1 MPALPLFQ
9 MQLPITKA
17 SPPGRAAVDRSHDI
31 ATACKTFH
39 SGVWVPDRHWIMG
52 VVGYEGKNM
61 AITLRDVA
69 REAGVSASAVSRA
82 FTPGA
87 SVAPA
92 TLARIMLASDR
103 LGFQRNR
110 LAASLT
116 TGRTRLV
123 GIVADDFGNPF
134 FLAVFD
140 LMTKGLQARGLRPLL
155 VNLDPGTTAT
165 QALGMLREYAV
176 DAAILISATL
186 PAGFAR
192 SFRDAGLPVTHCFG
206 QAGLGASDAPDVP
219 QSGIHDVGAGQFAA
233 TTLAGHGYR
242 NIGYLGGPE
251 HTLPAQNRFAGFQ
264 AEALKTQAAVVA
276 AYADAWSFAAGRAA
290 MQAMLA
296 RGICDA
302 YFCADDVLAI
312 GAISALRDAG
322 LRVPQDVGVIG
333 LNDMEMAGW
342 AGINLTTIAQPVAD
356 IVASCI
362 QQTEA
367 VIENPGLVPEARI
380 FPARLVLRGTLRP
393 V

>member
-1 MPALPLFQ
+1 M
-9 MQLPITKA
+9 
-17 SPPGRAAVDRSHDI
+17 AV
-31 ATACKTFH
+31 T
-39 SGVWVPDRHWIMG
+39 V
-52 VVGYEGKNM
+52 
-61 AITLRDVA
+61 RDVA

-92 TLARIMLASDR
+92 TLARIMTASDK

-155 VNLDPGTTAT
+155 VNLDPGTTAA

-176 DAAILISATL
+176 DAAVLISTTL
-186 PAGFAR
+186 PASFAR
-192 SFRDAGLPVTHCFG
+192 IFRDAGLPVTHCF
-206 QAGLGASDAPDVP
+206 AGANHTPDVP
-219 QSGIHDVGAGQFAA
+219 QSGIDDAAAGQLAAA
-233 TTLAGHGYR
+233 TLARHGYSR
-242 NIGYLGGPE
+242 VGYLGGPE
-251 HTLPAQNRFAGFQ
+251 QTLTARNRFAGFQ
-264 AEALKTQAAVVA
+264 TEALKHQPHVIA
-276 AYADAWSFAAGRAA
+276 AYADAWSFAAGRAT

-296 RGICDA
+296 TGVCDA

-312 GAISALRDAG
+312 GAMSALRDAG

-342 AGINLTTIAQPVAD
+342 AGTSLTTIAQPVAE

-362 QQTEA
+362 AQTEA
-367 VIENPGLVPEARI
+367 LIENPGMLPDALF
-380 FPARLVLRGTLRP
+380 FPAKLVLRGTLRP
-393 V
+393 M

>member
-1 MPALPLFQ
+1 M
-9 MQLPITKA
+9 
-17 SPPGRAAVDRSHDI
+17 AV
-31 ATACKTFH
+31 
-39 SGVWVPDRHWIMG
+39 
-52 VVGYEGKNM
+52 
-61 AITLRDVA
+61 TLRDVA

-92 TLARIMLASDR
+92 TLARIMTASDK

-155 VNLDPGTTAT
+155 VNLDPGTTAA

-176 DAAILISATL
+176 DAAVLISATL
-186 PAGFAR
+186 PDEFAH
-192 SFRDAGLPVTHCFG
+192 SFRNAGLPVTHCF
-206 QAGLGASDAPDVP
+206 AKANDTPDVP
-219 QSGIHDVGAGQFAA
+219 QSGIHDAAAGQLAAA
-233 TTLAGHGYR
+233 TLARHGYL
-242 NIGYLGGPE
+242 NVGYLGGPE
-251 HTLPAQNRFAGFQ
+251 QTLPAQNRFAGFKT
-264 AEALKTQAAVVA
+264 EALRHQATVRAD
-276 AYADAWSFAAGRAA
+276 YAEAWSFAAGRAT
-290 MQAMLA
+290 MQVMLA
-296 RGICDA
+296 QGACDA

-312 GAISALRDAG
+312 GAMSALRDAG

-342 AGINLTTIAQPVAD
+342 AGINLTTIAQPIAD

-362 QQTEA
+362 EQTEA
-367 VIENPGLVPEARI
+367 LIENPGMTPEARI
-380 FPARLVLRGTLRP
+380 FPARLVLRGTLRD
-393 V
+393 VA

>member
-1 MPALPLFQ
+1 
-9 MQLPITKA
+9 
-17 SPPGRAAVDRSHDI
+17 
-31 ATACKTFH
+31 
-39 SGVWVPDRHWIMG
+39 
-52 VVGYEGKNM
+52 M

-92 TLARIMLASDR
+92 TRARIMTASAH
-103 LGFQRNR
+103 LGFQPNR

-123 GIVADDFGNPF
+123 GIVADDFHNPF
-134 FLAVFD
+134 FLSVFD
-140 LMTKGLQARGLRPLL
+140 LFTKGLQACDLRPLL
-155 VNLDPGTTAT
+155 VNLQPGTTAA

-176 DAAILISATL
+176 DAAVLISGTL
-186 PAGFAR
+186 PAGFSR
-192 SFRDAGLPVTHCFG
+192 SFRDAGLPVTHCFA
-206 QAGLGASDAPDVP
+206 QASLAQNDAPDVP
-219 QSGIHDVGAGQFAA
+219 QSGIDDRAAGWLAAA
-233 TTLAGHGYR
+233 TLARFGYR
-242 NIGYLGGPE
+242 NLGYLGGPE
-251 HTLPAQNRFAGFQ
+251 HTSPARDRFEGFQ
-264 AEALKTQAAVVA
+264 AEASRHQPRVIA
-276 AYADAWSFAAGRAA
+276 AYAGAWSFAAGRTT

-296 RGICDA
+296 QGTCDA

-342 AGINLTTIAQPVAD
+342 AGINLTTIAQPVAE

-362 QQTEA
+362 AQTEA
-367 VIENPGLVPEARI
+367 LIANPGLPPEARL
-380 FPARLVLRGTLRP
+380 FSATLVERGTLRNVTSGTGP
-393 V
+393 AS

>member
-1 MPALPLFQ
+1 M
-9 MQLPITKA
+9 
-17 SPPGRAAVDRSHDI
+17 AV
-31 ATACKTFH
+31 T
-39 SGVWVPDRHWIMG
+39 V
-52 VVGYEGKNM
+52 
-61 AITLRDVA
+61 RDVA

-92 TLARIMLASDR
+92 TLARIMTASDK

-134 FLAVFD
+134 FLSVFD

-155 VNLDPGTTAT
+155 VNLDPGTTAA

-176 DAAILISATL
+176 DAAVLISATL
-186 PAGFAR
+186 PAEFSR
-192 SFRDAGLPVTHCFG
+192 SFRDADLPVTHCF
-206 QAGLGASDAPDVP
+206 ASANHTPEVP
-219 QSGIHDVGAGQFAA
+219 QSGIDDAAAGQLAA
-233 TTLAGHGYR
+233 ATLAGHGYR
-242 NIGYLGGPE
+242 NVGYLGGPE
-251 HTLPAQNRFAGFQ
+251 QTQPARNRFAGFQ
-264 AEALKTQAAVVA
+264 SEALKHQSGVTA
-276 AYADAWSFAAGRAA
+276 AYADAWSFAAGRAT

-296 RGICDA
+296 SGRCDA

-312 GAISALRDAG
+312 GAMSALHDAG
-322 LRVPQDVGVIG
+322 LRVGRDVGVIG

-342 AGINLTTIAQPVAD
+342 AGINLTTIAQPVAE

-362 QQTEA
+362 AQTEA
-367 VIENPGLVPEARI
+367 LIEQPGMHPEARI
-380 FPARLVLRGTLRP
+380 FPAKVVGRGTLRQ